1 MVRKKHR
8 LTCRFQD
15 HSDNPATDKVLETP
29 REGKESE
36 NIDVDRIQQYSM
48 KLLKE
53 GLLDIARK
61 DASNEGDG
69 MRTFNH
75 WKFDFLSF
83 AATGHTVYAGLGFQ
97 FISQVKFLLSKRKSA
112 QLLLNRTVN
121 LHGGEGRNILM
132 P

>member
-1 MVRKKHR
+1 MVRKTHH
-8 LTCRFQD
+8 LTCQFQD
-15 HSDNPATDKVLETP
+15 NSNNQATEKDLETS
-29 REGKESE
+29 REGEESA
-36 NIDVDRIQQYSM
+36 NIEDDHVQQYST

-53 GLLDIARK
+53 GLLDIAQK

-97 FISQVKFLLSKRKSA
+97 FIS
-112 QLLLNRTVN
+112 
-121 LHGGEGRNILM
+121 
-132 P
+132 